1 MTKSF
6 LALLLASLLAA
17 GCTITPVRYVQVY
30 PARTGLVMPQVGT
43 TAVVPATKAS
53 APATVVV
60 VEEPIILFTQPVY
73 YPPLFFPCCWG
84 GRGGGYYRR

>member
-1 MTKSF
+1 MTKSL
-6 LALLLASLLAA
+6 LALLLASLLA

-30 PARTGLVMPQVGT
+30 PARTGLVMPQVG